1 MNAAAQ
7 SITFRVILQTPP
19 AGVDYGT
26 QKGSGNAYETIQ
38 KQRSTGKDLEFE
50 FAVTVKTGKDNS
62 PDFSGAIAQGKPGER
77 FIYIDIGTYAG
88 QGDCMWG
95 RRLKIPLT
103 GITAASIKKL
113 LAGTNLH
120 LVSKVQGIGKDGG
133 PNCGTAKPFN
143 GWHLSE

>member
-1 MNAAAQ
+1 MMNVTAQ
-7 SITFRVILQTPP
+7 PITFRVILQTPP
-19 AGVDYGT
+19 AGDYGI
-26 QKGSGNAYETIQ
+26 QKGSGNNYETIQ
-38 KQRSTGKDLEFE
+38 KQRSTGKDLQFE
-50 FAVTVKTGKDNS
+50 FPVIIKPGKDNT

-88 QGDCMWG
+88 QQDSVWG

-103 GITAASIKKL
+103 GIAVTDIKKI

-133 PNCGTAKPFN
+133 PNCGTVKPFN
-143 GWHLSE
+143 GWHLSR

>member
-1 MNAAAQ
+1 MNAVTQ

-19 AGVDYGT
+19 AGVDYGI

-50 FAVTVKTGKDNS
+50 FPLTVKTGKDNS
-62 PDFSGAIAQGKPGER
+62 PDFSGAIAQGKAGER

-88 QGDCMWG
+88 QADSMWG

-133 PNCGTAKPFN
+133 PNCGTVKPFN